1 MVVDAINRERKGL
14 SFDNSVSIQL
24 KTLNPFFRRRR
35 AERSANLKL
44 KSIFFVVNSVGW
56 SVVGGREIQ
65 VKASEASLNRL
76 ASTSSSEGSD
86 LKRRYSNGLEK
97 VKVSPPC
104 F

>member
-44 KSIFFVVNSVGW
+44 KSIFLLLSIQ

-97 VKVSPPC
+97 VKLSPPC